1 MPQVFLQMPQPF
13 AFRSPE
19 LLATLRKVECLRDRA
34 AAQKD
39 TLCLRYP
46 SWDAVHDARLTTFAK
61 VINVANSAQLALTFV
76 GQHLLDPNWW
86 HGTAKEKIPPND
98 ANIYINEFVNFAKIA
113 FVQFLFSSIESGF
126 RILLR
131 AVDPSACSQGT
142 AEFKSVYEC
151 LLRSKLATTPPGGID
166 LLDLLRFI
174 RNTVHNN
181 GVFFNRSGTDEQVA
195 YKGKTYSFF
204 YGKAV
209 DFVTWDSL
217 ISVAQDLIDLVVAVV
232 SDGSVA
238 GIAGRIQDP
247 FAQR

>member
-1 MPQVFLQMPQPF
+1 MPDFFLQMPQSF
-13 AFRSPE
+13 AFKSPE
-19 LLATLRKVECLRDRA
+19 VLETVRKVERLRDHA
-34 AAQKD
+34 AAQKSA
-39 TLCLRYP
+39 LCLRYP
-46 SWDAVHDARLTTFAK
+46 SWDVIHDARLTTFAK

-76 GQHLLDPNWW
+76 GQHLLDPIWW
-86 HGTAKEKIPPND
+86 RGTAKKAIPPND
-98 ANIYINEFVNFAKIA
+98 ANIYINEFENFAKIA
-113 FVQFLFSSIESGF
+113 FVQFLFSSVESGF

-151 LLRSKLATTPPGGID
+151 LLRSKLMTNPPGAID

-181 GVFFNRSGTDEQVA
+181 GVFFNRAGTDEQVV
-195 YKGKTYSFF
+195 YRGNTYSFF

-209 DFVTWDSL
+209 DFVTWDFL
-217 ISVAQDLIDLVVAVV
+217 ISVADDLVDLVVAVV
-232 SDGSVA
+232 SDASLA